1 MTVIFI
7 YPLFWPAVLEVLEI
21 VGCALLGGLGGFVV
35 SFLIMLLI
43 DAIKPCQASKI
54 AIFGA
59 SGSGKSTLWNQL
71 RGTFVNKGYSP
82 TQGIVTLDSF
92 KIDYNGKKVEIEKS
106 IDFGGK
112 DNIVKYYA
120 DAIESGTFI
129 YYLIDL
135 TDVGRFKKEIRARL
149 TAISK
154 VIDKKGIKESVGLSL
169 VGTHFN
175 QYKLSGGD
183 ENSARELILEE
194 TGLHK
199 DLKDVS
205 VKDKII
211 IAELTD
217 SKDIEIF
224 FKQIVGEE

>member
-1 MTVIFI
+1 M
-7 YPLFWPAVLEVLEI
+7 FWPVGLGI
-21 VGCALLGGLGGFVV
+21 VGWALLGGLGGFVV
-35 SFLIMLLI
+35 SVLITLLI
-43 DAIKPCQASKI
+43 NAIKPSQASKI
-54 AIFGA
+54 AIFGS
-59 SGSGKSTLWNQL
+59 SGSGKTTLWEQL
-71 RGTFVNKGYSP
+71 RGTFDNKGYVP
-82 TQGIVTLDSF
+82 TQGKVTVDSF
-92 KIDYNGKKVEIEKS
+92 KIDYNGKKVKIEKS
-106 IDFGGK
+106 TDFGGK
-112 DNIVKYYA
+112 DEMVKYYA
-120 DAIESGTFI
+120 DAIEAGTFI

-149 TAISK
+149 IAISK
-154 VIDKKGIKESVGLSL
+154 VIDKKGIKKSVGLSL

-217 SKDIEIF
+217 SNDIELF
-224 FKQIVGEE
+224 FKQIVGE